1 MSAEN
6 STIPPQSPGAAA
18 SGADEAAPGKIK
30 WRRFALVAVPAVAL
44 AGVLVGLTAQGSIAS
59 SISVSGEE
67 YTVTANQL
75 DGTGFVQFGNQL
87 TSDQNGKQ
95 VTEPVIETGINSAT
109 LHSLCQS
116 VALGPVT
123 MRLTAGAG
131 NHPVKASNMV
141 VDASGQ
147 TGSLAIFHNIVT
159 GQDASTLN
167 EDSGEAGTAGGFGQ
181 QADSITIDNL
191 RQTTWLTRAG
201 TFTLPGLSIGFGK
214 SC

>member
-6 STIPPQSPGAAA
+6 STIPPQSSAAAA
-18 SGADEAAPGKIK
+18 SGAGETAPGKIK

-59 SISVSGEE
+59 SISVSGQE

-131 NHPVKASNMV
+131 SDPVKASNMV
-141 VDASGQ
+141 VDAGGQ

-167 EDSGEAGTAGGFGQ
+167 EDAGEAGTAGGFGQ

-191 RQTTWLTRAG
+191 RQSTWLTRAG